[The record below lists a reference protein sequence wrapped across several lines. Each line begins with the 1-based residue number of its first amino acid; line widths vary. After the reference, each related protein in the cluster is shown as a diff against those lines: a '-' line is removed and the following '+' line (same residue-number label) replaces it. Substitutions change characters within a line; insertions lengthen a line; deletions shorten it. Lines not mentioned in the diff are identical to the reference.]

1 MRYLIN
7 PNDITN
13 FQRSQDDLEA
23 FWLFCIVV
31 AGKNSQVQAQKLAK
45 FLEPAHVAGLSPF
58 EYIEHVSDLETLLR
72 EVKMGQYNRLTQ
84 AFKESAYM
92 DVSVANLPRLESIFG
107 VGPKTSRFFIL
118 HSRPNQRFAV
128 LDTHILRW
136 MRQQGIVA
144 PKATP
149 TGTRYLKLEQKFLD
163 YCDACNMS
171 PAELDLHIWKQGA
184 KA

>member
-45 FLEPAHVAGLSPF
+45 FLEPAHEAGLSPL

-92 DVSVANLPRLESIFG
+92 DVSAANLLRLESIFG

-136 MRQQGIVA
+136 LRQQGIDA
-144 PKATP
+144 PKVTP
-149 TGTRYLKLEQKFLD
+149 TGTRYLKLEQQFLD

-171 PAELDLHIWKQGA
+171 PAELDLHIWKEGA
-184 KA
+184 TA